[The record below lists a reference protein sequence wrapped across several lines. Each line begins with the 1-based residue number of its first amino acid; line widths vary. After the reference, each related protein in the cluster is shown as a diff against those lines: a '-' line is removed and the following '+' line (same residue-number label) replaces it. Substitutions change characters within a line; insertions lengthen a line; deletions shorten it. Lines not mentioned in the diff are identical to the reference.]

1 VLVAREFQFEAA
13 HQLPDHPGKC
23 RRLHGH
29 RYELHV
35 RCRAPVD
42 PATGLAIDFGDIKRV
57 VRERVLSVLDHSYLN
72 ELLPVP
78 SAEHIAA
85 WIWARLREAALPV
98 AEVLLYETRSCYV
111 LYRGEPLDEA

>member
-13 HQLPDHPGKC
+13 HQLPDHPGRC
-23 RRLHGH
+23 RNLHGH

-42 PATGLAIDFGDIKRV
+42 AATGLAIDFGDIKRIV
-57 VRERVLSVLDHSYLN
+57 KERVLSVLDHANLN
-72 ELLPVP
+72 EILPVP

-85 WIWARLREAALPV
+85 WVWERLQGSGLPL
-98 AEVLLYETRSCYV
+98 AEILLYETRSCYV
-111 LYRGEPLDEA
+111 LYRGEPLDRA